1 MELIIKLS
9 YSMNNYRLS
18 TNSDEKKK
26 DLIYLMKIEIK

>member
-1 MELIIKLS
+1 
-9 YSMNNYRLS
+9 MNNYRLS